1 MKTKYDYVDGKVDK
15 KNKRRKEFIRDMSY
29 IMQQFESSNEDVIE
43 LINWLYCISD
53 NVHYYSDDE
62 FMKNDVE
69 IEPTKCI
76 DKDKYMRE
84 VFVGDLHLFSYALLL
99 HEYVY
104 SQEKD
109 VLYDIIYTLYKKLDE
124 IVHPYQERD
133 KDLENIKYFVELDY
147 ES

>member
-1 MKTKYDYVDGKVDK
+1 METKYDYVDGKVDK
-15 KNKRRKEFIRDMSY
+15 KNKRRKEFIRNMSY
-29 IMQQFESSNEDVIE
+29 IMQQIESSNEDVIE
-43 LINWLYCISD
+43 LVNWLCCISD
-53 NVHYYSDDE
+53 DVHYYSDDD
-62 FMKNDVE
+62 FRKNDIV
-69 IEPTKCI
+69 IEPTKRI
-76 DKDKYMRE
+76 GKNKYMRE
-84 VFVGDLHLFSYALLL
+84 IFVGDFHLFSYALLL

-109 VLYDIIYTLYKKLDE
+109 VLYDIINTLYKKLDE